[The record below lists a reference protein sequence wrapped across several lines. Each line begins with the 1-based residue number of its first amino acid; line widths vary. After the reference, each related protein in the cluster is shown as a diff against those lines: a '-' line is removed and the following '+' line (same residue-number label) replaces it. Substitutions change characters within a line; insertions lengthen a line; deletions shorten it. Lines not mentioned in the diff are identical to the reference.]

1 MTVAHDLVHAPAAT
15 KIVSVASATAT
26 RKVAAGGSGALP
38 HVILGPESWDQR
50 VGAGE
55 SRAGRAGTRELGP
68 GVAWNQRG
76 GTNSWDQRV
85 GTGELRP
92 ESWDQRGGTREV
104 ELGPEGL
111 MGVRRRWDGNPLEM
125 GQDS

>member
-38 HVILGPESWDQR
+38 HVILGPESLDQR

-55 SRAGRAGTRELGP
+55 SWDGRVGTRELGP
-68 GVAWNQRG
+68 GV
-76 GTNSWDQRV
+76 
-85 GTGELRP
+85 
-92 ESWDQRGGTREV
+92 GTREV
-104 ELGPEGL
+104 GPTVGTRELGPE
-111 MGVRRRWDGNPLEM
+111 
-125 GQDS
+125 S

>member
-55 SRAGRAGTRELGP
+55 NRDGRAGTRELGP
-68 GVAWNQRG
+68 GV
-76 GTNSWDQRV
+76 
-85 GTGELRP
+85 
-92 ESWDQRGGTREV
+92 GTREV
-104 ELGPEGL
+104 GPTVGTRELAPE
-111 MGVRRRWDGNPLEM
+111 
-125 GQDS
+125 S